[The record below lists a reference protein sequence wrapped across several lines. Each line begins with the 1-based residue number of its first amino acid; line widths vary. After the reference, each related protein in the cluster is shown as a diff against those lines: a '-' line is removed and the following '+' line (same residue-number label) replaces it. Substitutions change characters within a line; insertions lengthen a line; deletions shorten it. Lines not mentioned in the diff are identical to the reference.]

1 MQTKENGAVRQ
12 VDTKFSQ
19 IMKEH
24 KLVYILKI
32 YYLLCYMYMYYLR
45 KSISCLCVSFI
56 GERLVS
62 SSMDGVSKVWDT
74 SSKQVLLSIN
84 HKGNEE

>member
-1 MQTKENGAVRQ
+1 
-12 VDTKFSQ
+12 
-19 IMKEH
+19 
-24 KLVYILKI
+24 
-32 YYLLCYMYMYYLR
+32 MYMYYLR